1 MFAYNV
7 LARPLDAGLVT
18 MPSAAARTLRKVAD
32 NVGRAAAVRRAP
44 QTSARIV
51 VEVLRAIEEHRLPP
65 GTKLTEETLAEV
77 FGTTRAHVRHALQHL
92 ALKHIVTLQPNRG
105 AFVAQPSV
113 TDARAVFAARRLIEP
128 QLAGSLVGRLGAM
141 ELARLRRHVTSE
153 DAARSAQERR
163 AGIKLSGE
171 FHVIL
176 AEIAANPVVADIIRD
191 LVARSSLIVA
201 IYKRAHAA
209 DCGPDEH
216 REIVDALGAG
226 VRRQVERLMDHHLRH
241 VEAGLALTAPSRDGV
256 DLRDVFAGGSPR

>member
-1 MFAYNV
+1 
-7 LARPLDAGLVT
+7 
-18 MPSAAARTLRKVAD
+18 MPAASARTLRKVAD
-32 NVGRAAAVRRAP
+32 NVGRPAVARRAP

-51 VEVLRAIEEHRLPP
+51 VDVLRAIEEHRLPP

-77 FGTTRAHVRHALQHL
+77 FGTTRAHVRHALHHL

-113 TDARAVFAARRLIEP
+113 ADARAVFAARRLIEP
-128 QLAGSLVGRLGAM
+128 PLAGNLVGRVGTM
-141 ELARLRRHVTSE
+141 ELARLRRHATS
-153 DAARSAQERR
+153 DDTARTAHDRH

-176 AEIAANPVVADIIRD
+176 AEISANPVVADIVRD

-201 IYKRAHAA
+201 IYKRAQAA

-216 REIVDALGAG
+216 REIVDALAAG
-226 VRRQVERLMDHHLRH
+226 MRRQVERLMDHHLRH
-241 VEAGLALTAPSRDGV
+241 VEAGLALAAPSRGGV
-256 DLRDVFAGGSPR
+256 DLRDVFAGGATR